1 MIRHMKGHKNSK
13 GEKAEWV
20 IVSHETGKILS
31 SHKSKEKAKEHMRQM
46 KIFKENRMNLT
57 EAKQILKANG
67 YKLNEFVED
76 DEPKNVSNK
85 ELVEEIKAKI
95 KSGELNAGI
104 AYETLLKDEVNR
116 LSQYTLRKILFDN
129 KWILQ
134 DYAAYYGDEVEDISD
149 SDVPSL
155 GECRNLFW
163 KICIE
168 EIDYDEIL
176 NVLIDAAAKE
186 SETNALYYLRDY

>member
-1 MIRHMKGHKNSK
+1 
-13 GEKAEWV
+13 
-20 IVSHETGKILS
+20 
-31 SHKSKEKAKEHMRQM
+31 
-46 KIFKENRMNLT
+46 MNLT
-57 EAKQILKANG
+57 EAKQILKENG

-85 ELVEEIKAKI
+85 ELAEEIKAKI

-134 DYAAYYGDEVEDISD
+134 DYASYYGNDVEDISD

-163 KICIE
+163 KIYIE

>member
-1 MIRHMKGHKNSK
+1 MLL
-13 GEKAEWV
+13 A
-20 IVSHETGKILS
+20 
-31 SHKSKEKAKEHMRQM
+31 
-46 KIFKENRMNLT
+46 
-57 EAKQILKANG
+57 EAKRILKKNG
-67 YKLNEFVED
+67 YRLNELKED
-76 DEPKNVSNK
+76 GEGREFASNE
-85 ELVEEIKAKI
+85 ELAEEIKAKI
-95 KSGELNAGI
+95 KSGELYGGI

-134 DYAAYYGDEVEDISD
+134 DYASYYGNDVEEISD

-163 KICIE
+163 KIFIE

-186 SETNALYYLRDY
+186 SETNALYYLRDYVEV